1 MGMCAAQRLSAM
13 RNSLLLKLRACPW
26 TTLPFTTLESPF
38 QMRPLL
44 QNAVILPPLK
54 LNFVFLE
61 EKFTVLSLVPEKSR
75 DRPLRLRHRRRKRR
89 GLALPSVGVSTTD
102 VSSML

>member
-1 MGMCAAQRLSAM
+1 MDGLLARFRALDEILALSE
-13 RNSLLLKLRACPW
+13 LTCPW

-38 QMRPLL
+38 QMRPLWL
-44 QNAVILPPLK
+44 NAVILPPLK

-61 EKFTVLSLVPEKSR
+61 EKFTVLLLVPEKSR
-75 DRPLRLRHRRRKRR
+75 DRPQRLRHRRRKRR
-89 GLALPSVGVSTTD
+89 GLAVLSVGVNTTD